1 MSSAAGLPEVQ
12 SPYAGRKLTVP
23 IHLALSAYWLGS
35 NLLWGAMLVVL
46 LPKQIEDM
54 EPTRRGEYLGLAF
67 SLAALV
73 ALVVPLIAGGLS
85 DRCASRWGRR
95 RPYIFWGTLLTL
107 AGLAAMAHFGRLLLF
122 WPFLGAYCL
131 VQLGNNTATAAY
143 SGVIP
148 DLVPSEQRGTASG
161 YMALMS
167 QVGTLIGALVSG
179 PLAQANRLE
188 TAYLLIGGAMTAAM
202 LATVL
207 GIRENPLPFRPSR
220 LSPLEH
226 LRSLWI
232 DPRKHPDFAWVWL
245 TRALVMLGFY
255 AVQPFVQYYL
265 RDVIGVTTPA
275 ATASEMLGLILIGAT
290 ISSFVGGHLSDRIGR
305 KRVVYF
311 ANGLIAV
318 TAFVLTFCR
327 TLEQALAVG
336 MLFGLG
342 YGAYI
347 SVDWA
352 LGTDVLPS
360 RKDAGKDMAVW
371 HISMVLP
378 QTISPAAAGLLLGAF
393 GTTPNLAAATSHAL
407 DLVAYALPWLLWRD
421 PGFGGIAEYPVQAY
435 GVVFSLAAL
444 SLGLGAVLLRNVRGA
459 R

>member
-1 MSSAAGLPEVQ
+1 MSSAGLPEVP
-12 SPYAGRKLTVP
+12 SPYAGRKLTAP
-23 IHLALSAYWLGS
+23 IHLALAAYWMGS
-35 NLLWGAMLVVL
+35 NFLWGAMLVVL

-67 SLAALV
+67 SLAAVV
-73 ALVVPLIAGGLS
+73 ALVVPLIVGGWS

-95 RPYIFWGTLLTL
+95 RPYIVWGTLLTL
-107 AGLAAMAHFGRLLLF
+107 VGLWAMAHFGRMLLF
-122 WPFLGAYCL
+122 WPFLAAYCL

-148 DLVPSEQRGTASG
+148 DLVPQDQRGTASG
-161 YMALMS
+161 YMALLS
-167 QVGTLIGALVSG
+167 QVGTLLGALISG
-179 PLAQANRLE
+179 PLVQANRLE
-188 TAYLLIGGAMTAAM
+188 TVYLVIGLTLAAAM
-202 LATVL
+202 LVTVL
-207 GIRENPLPFRPSR
+207 GIRENPLPFRPDR
-220 LSPLEH
+220 LSPIQH

-232 DPRKHPDFAWVWL
+232 DPRRHPDFAWVWL

-275 ATASEMLGLILIGAT
+275 STASEMLGLILVGAT

-311 ANGLIAV
+311 ANGVVAAM
-318 TAFVLTFCR
+318 AFALTFCR
-327 TLEQALAVG
+327 TLEQALVVG
-336 MLFGLG
+336 VLFGLG

-378 QTISPAAAGLLLGAF
+378 QTISPAAAGLLLGVF
-393 GTTPNLAAATSHAL
+393 GTSPNLAAATSHAI
-407 DLVAYALPWLLWRD
+407 DLAARAVPWMVWRD
-421 PGFGGIAEYPVQAY
+421 PGFGGIVEYPEAGY
-435 GVVFSLAAL
+435 GVVFALAAL

>member
-1 MSSAAGLPEVQ
+1 MSPNSVPEVP
-12 SPYAGRKLTVP
+12 SPYAGKRLSAAT
-23 IHLALSAYWLGS
+23 HLALSAYWFGS
-35 NLLWGAMLVVL
+35 NLLWGALLVVL

-67 SLAALV
+67 SLAAIV

-95 RPYIFWGTLLTL
+95 RPYLFWGTLTTL
-107 AGLAAMAHFGRLLLF
+107 AGLWGMLHFAQLLAF
-122 WPFLGAYCL
+122 WPFLGAYCV
-131 VQLGNNTATAAY
+131 VQLGNNVATAAY

-148 DLVPSEQRGTASG
+148 DLVPQDQRGTASG

-167 QVGTLIGALVSG
+167 QLGTLAGAVASG
-179 PLAQANRLE
+179 PLAQSGRLE
-188 TAYLLIGGAMTAAM
+188 LAYLLIAGGLTVAMVV
-202 LATVL
+202 TVL
-207 GIRENPLPFRPSR
+207 GIRETPLPFRPPR
-220 LSPLEH
+220 LSAIAH
-226 LRSLWI
+226 LKALWI

-245 TRALVMLGFY
+245 TRALVMTGFY

-265 RDVIGVTTPA
+265 RDVIGVSEPA
-275 ATASEMLGLILIGAT
+275 QTASEMLALILVGAT
-290 ISSFVGGHLSDRIGR
+290 ISSFVGGALSDRIGR
-305 KRVVYF
+305 KRVVYL
-311 ANGLIAV
+311 ANGLIA
-318 TAFVLTFCR
+318 TMALLLAFCR

-371 HISMVLP
+371 HASMVLP
-378 QTISPAAAGLLLGAF
+378 QTIAPAGAGFLLAAF
-393 GTTPNLAAATSHAL
+393 GTAPNLASATSLAA
-407 DLVAYALPWLLWRD
+407 DLVSVAIGWLRWID
-421 PGFGGIAEYPVQAY
+421 PGFGAIVQYPTVAY
-435 GVVFSLAAL
+435 GAVFVLAAFC
-444 SLGLGAVLLRNVRGA
+444 LGLGAVLLRNVRGA

>member
-1 MSSAAGLPEVQ
+1 MSPHAMPEVQ
-12 SPYAGRKLTVP
+12 SPYAGKRLSVGT
-23 IHLALSAYWLGS
+23 HLALAAYWFGS
-35 NLLWGAMLVVL
+35 NLLWGALLVVL

-67 SLAALV
+67 SLAAIV
-73 ALVVPLIAGGLS
+73 ALVVPLIAGGVS

-95 RPYIFWGTLLTL
+95 RPFILWGTLTTL
-107 AGLAAMAHFGRLLLF
+107 AGLWGMLHFARQLTF
-122 WPFLGAYCL
+122 WPFLGAYCV
-131 VQLGNNTATAAY
+131 VQLGTNVATAAY
-143 SGVIP
+143 SGIIP
-148 DLVPSEQRGTASG
+148 DLVPEDQRGTASG
-161 YMALMS
+161 YMAFLS
-167 QVGTLIGALVSG
+167 QVGTLTGALLSG
-179 PLAQANRLE
+179 PMAQAGRLE
-188 TAYLLIGGAMTAAM
+188 VAYLLVGCGLTLAM

-207 GIRENPLPFRPSR
+207 GVREIPLPYKPPRVTV
-220 LSPLEH
+220 LQH

-245 TRALVMLGFY
+245 TRALVMTGFY

-265 RDVIGVTTPA
+265 RDVIGVATPA
-275 ATASEMLGLILIGAT
+275 TTASEMLALILLGAT
-290 ISSFVGGHLSDRIGR
+290 ASSFVGGALSDRIGR
-305 KRVVYF
+305 KKVVYL
-311 ANGLIAV
+311 ANGTIAAMALLL
-318 TAFVLTFCR
+318 AFCQ

-336 MLFGLG
+336 IVFGLG

-378 QTISPAAAGLLLGAF
+378 QTIAPAGAGFLLGAF
-393 GTTPNLAAATSHAL
+393 GTSPNLAAVTSMAL
-407 DLVAYALPWLLWRD
+407 DLVGRALGWLRWID
-421 PGFGGIAEYPVQAY
+421 PGFGAILEYPPIAY
-435 GVVFSLAAL
+435 GAVFTVAAFC
-444 SLGLGAVLLRNVRGA
+444 LGLGAVLLRNVRGA